1 MAFSVGVESLNIRLR
16 ARQQPKPLEFHQPY
30 R

>member
-1 MAFSVGVESLNIRLR
+1 VGVESLNIRLQT
-16 ARQQPKPLEFHQPY
+16 RQKAKAVEFHEPY

>member
-16 ARQQPKPLEFHQPY
+16 SRQTAKVELHQPY